1 MARFQSPPET
11 AVQVPLT
18 RRRVVL
24 LFIVQVVLLGATFLL
39 GFWVGRGQRHLEKQL
54 STSVTPPPVITEPG
68 PSVIPVEEPKL
79 SPPPSAGPTPSGTDK
94 RASSSSRPASPP
106 SLSPPS
112 PRPPTESAPAPPSQ
126 PSPAPSSAKSPL
138 PPAGG
143 KFVLQVGAYRDS
155 AKAHALVEKLK
166 AQGLPA
172 YMEPA
177 ARGLYRVRVGPY
189 ATRREAE
196 DVILQVLKVVPGSKP
211 QVQSMPWRPWGSGWY
226 RPVCWRPFKF
236 RSSFSR
242 RRRR

>member
-1 MARFQSPPET
+1 MARFQPPPEN

-39 GFWVGRGQRHLEKQL
+39 GFWVGRGQRRLEEQL

-68 PSVIPVEEPKL
+68 PPVIPVEEPK
-79 SPPPSAGPTPSGTDK
+79 PPPSPSVGPTPLGTDDK
-94 RASSSSRPASPP
+94 APSPSPP
-106 SLSPPS
+106 V
-112 PRPPTESAPAPPSQ
+112 PPTESAPAPPSQ

-189 ATRREAE
+189 TTRREAE

-211 QVQSMPWRPWGSGWY
+211 QVQSMP
-226 RPVCWRPFKF
+226 
-236 RSSFSR
+236 
-242 RRRR
+242 

>member
-1 MARFQSPPET
+1 MARFQSPPEN

-39 GFWVGRGQRHLEKQL
+39 GFWVGRGQRHLEEEL
-54 STSVTPPPVITEPG
+54 STPVTPPVITEPG
-68 PSVIPVEEPKL
+68 PPVIPVEEPRP
-79 SPPPSAGPTPSGTDK
+79 SPSPSAGPAPSGTEE
-94 RASSSSRPASPP
+94 RASSRPASPP
-106 SLSPPS
+106 SPSPPS
-112 PRPPTESAPAPPSQ
+112 PGPPTESAPAPPSQ
-126 PSPAPSSAKSPL
+126 PSPAPSSAKSPP

-166 AQGLPA
+166 ARGLPA

-177 ARGLYRVRVGPY
+177 PQGLYRVRVGPY

-196 DVILQVLKVVPGSKP
+196 DVILQVRKVDPSSNPEVK
-211 QVQSMPWRPWGSGWY
+211 SMP
-226 RPVCWRPFKF
+226 
-236 RSSFSR
+236 
-242 RRRR
+242 

>member
-1 MARFQSPPET
+1 MARFQSPPEN

-39 GFWVGRGQRHLEKQL
+39 GFWVGRGQRHLEEQL

-68 PSVIPVEEPKL
+68 PPVAPVEESKPSPTPLGTDDKAPSP
-79 SPPPSAGPTPSGTDK
+79 SPPV
-94 RASSSSRPASPP
+94 
-106 SLSPPS
+106 PPS
-112 PRPPTESAPAPPSQ
+112 PWPPTESAPAPPSQ

-196 DVILQVLKVVPGSKP
+196 DAISQVLKVVPGSKP
-211 QVQSMPWRPWGSGWY
+211 QVQSMP
-226 RPVCWRPFKF
+226 
-236 RSSFSR
+236 
-242 RRRR
+242 

>member
-1 MARFQSPPET
+1 MARFQSPPEN

-39 GFWVGRGQRHLEKQL
+39 GFWVGRGQRHLEEQL

-68 PSVIPVEEPKL
+68 PPVIPVEEPKP
-79 SPPPSAGPTPSGTDK
+79 SPSPSAGPTPLGTDDK
-94 RASSSSRPASPP
+94 APSPSPP
-106 SLSPPS
+106 VPPS
-112 PRPPTESAPAPPSQ
+112 PGPPTESAPAPPSQ

-196 DVILQVLKVVPGSKP
+196 DAISQVLKVVPGSKP
-211 QVQSMPWRPWGSGWY
+211 QVQSMP
-226 RPVCWRPFKF
+226 
-236 RSSFSR
+236 
-242 RRRR
+242 

>member
-1 MARFQSPPET
+1 MARFQPPPEN

-24 LFIVQVVLLGATFLL
+24 LFIVQVVLLGVTFLL
-39 GFWVGRGQRHLEKQL
+39 GFWVGRGQRRLEEQL

-68 PSVIPVEEPKL
+68 PPVIPVEEPK
-79 SPPPSAGPTPSGTDK
+79 PPPSPSVGPTPLGTDDK
-94 RASSSSRPASPP
+94 APSPSPP
-106 SLSPPS
+106 V
-112 PRPPTESAPAPPSQ
+112 PPTESAPAPPSQ

-211 QVQSMPWRPWGSGWY
+211 QVQSMP
-226 RPVCWRPFKF
+226 
-236 RSSFSR
+236 
-242 RRRR
+242 